1 LSDYPAPAT
10 PVRNLDRLA
19 RIFAEQ
25 PGLVLTAGYLV
36 LTALG
41 LGYQFAYFRE
51 FRVNILDYA
60 EVSDFLLAALR
71 EPAVLLLALAPLP
84 LLWALS
90 NSSRYL
96 GRISPRFDNYVKSA
110 DTARARAI
118 VHPLFV
124 AIYFLL
130 FALLYA
136 EWKAGFIKRG
146 VGNRV
151 AITLQTT
158 PVGGMPAGPAILL
171 GKTSEFI
178 FLYYRSERRTHV
190 IPIDNLARLVVEQE
204 VRQPAP

>member
-1 LSDYPAPAT
+1 MSDYPTPAAPE
-10 PVRNLDRLA
+10 RNRDRLA
-19 RIFAEQ
+19 RVFAGQ
-25 PGLVLTAGYLV
+25 PGLVLTVGYLV

-84 LLWALS
+84 LLWVLS
-90 NSSRYL
+90 NSNKYLERSFPRYA
-96 GRISPRFDNYVKSA
+96 SYVKST

-118 VHPLFV
+118 VHPVFV

-146 VGNRV
+146 IGNRV
-151 AITLQTT
+151 AVTLQTM

-171 GKTSEFI
+171 GKTSAFI
-178 FLYYRSERRTHV
+178 FVYYRSERRTHV
-190 IPIDNLARLVVEQE
+190 IPLDNLARLVVEQE
-204 VRQPAP
+204 VKQPAP